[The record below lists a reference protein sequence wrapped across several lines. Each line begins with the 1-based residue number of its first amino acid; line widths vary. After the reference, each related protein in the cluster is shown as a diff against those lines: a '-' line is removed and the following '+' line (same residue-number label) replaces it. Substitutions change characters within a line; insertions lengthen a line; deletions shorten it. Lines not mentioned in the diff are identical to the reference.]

1 MSISTIQSY
10 IEYVEEKVHTTVS
23 NAAADSMPMI
33 QEALHRFSVDVS
45 RFGFQMPEIHMPSL
59 GDFEVPPPPPPPPPP
74 LSFWESTAEWA
85 GDHPWKVTGIGAGVV
100 GVGLLVGYGTTRGRG
115 GAKLRASGKAGA
127 SSSERRRVVVV
138 LGGDTPLALPL
149 IQDLEKNGFIVVTSV
164 ATPEAADELESR
176 CNGYVR
182 ALVLDPV
189 EPATIPIFLRSLA
202 STLSRR
208 FPINAPG
215 DPHSTPA
222 THPHIHSIIS
232 LLTLPSSYAPPTA
245 PLEHLH
251 LRSSYLPYLNA
262 THLTPL
268 QVIQALL
275 PLLRSSPARAR
286 DAASNNAE
294 KKSIIVCI
302 PAAESRVGLPFAAAN
317 AMSAAATLRGIE
329 VLRREIDMATLTGD
343 AQTSMGNVK
352 VIVVDVGAVE
362 PPQITNRRLLTYDA
376 GHAMDA
382 WTPSEKLAYGAAYQ
396 SILEEGNA
404 YGVPRKPTDVGV
416 FVKSIVDVVRHGRR
430 RTWSVFGVSLGLG
443 PVAGWISGERFSV
456 GAGASTYALAS
467 YLPTSIL
474 DIILNIPH
482 FLLSIRNALVYAPP
496 RVVMPPRPSTT
507 STTAPARPLPE
518 SSTAASAPT
527 VGTTAGTSEK
537 QTNRGDESGSGSGS
551 EQEHEVSE
559 TGSEADVESNTGEGH
574 AMGES
579 WVSLQ
584 PGTSSMPSTATMS
597 SQASSVAGDA

>member
-1 MSISTIQSY
+1 
-10 IEYVEEKVHTTVS
+10 
-23 NAAADSMPMI
+23 
-33 QEALHRFSVDVS
+33 
-45 RFGFQMPEIHMPSL
+45 
-59 GDFEVPPPPPPPPPP
+59 
-74 LSFWESTAEWA
+74 
-85 GDHPWKVTGIGAGVV
+85 
-100 GVGLLVGYGTTRGRG
+100 
-115 GAKLRASGKAGA
+115 
-127 SSSERRRVVVV
+127 
-138 LGGDTPLALPL
+138 
-149 IQDLEKNGFIVVTSV
+149 
-164 ATPEAADELESR
+164 
-176 CNGYVR
+176 
-182 ALVLDPV
+182 
-189 EPATIPIFLRSLA
+189 
-202 STLSRR
+202 
-208 FPINAPG
+208 
-215 DPHSTPA
+215 
-222 THPHIHSIIS
+222 
-232 LLTLPSSYAPPTA
+232 
-245 PLEHLH
+245 
-251 LRSSYLPYLNA
+251 
-262 THLTPL
+262 
-268 QVIQALL
+268 
-275 PLLRSSPARAR
+275 
-286 DAASNNAE
+286 
-294 KKSIIVCI
+294 
-302 PAAESRVGLPFAAAN
+302 
-317 AMSAAATLRGIE
+317 
-329 VLRREIDMATLTGD
+329 MATLTGD
-343 AQTSMGNVK
+343 AQTSMGDLK
-352 VIVVDVGAVE
+352 VFVVDVGAVE

-456 GAGASTYALAS
+456 GAGGMFIFNSRDLRIDMLTIRFDPSSASTYALAS